1 MTVALTG
8 GRAAYGAVSGL
19 VAGEV
24 PAPGED
30 PGGEGLVGVV
40 VAVLE
45 KVGWSAGMG
54 VLGVLAFLAG
64 GAWMRSRAPKATGQE
79 RRRAR

>member
-1 MTVALTG
+1 M
-8 GRAAYGAVSGL
+8 GL
-19 VAGEV
+19 
-24 PAPGED
+24 
-30 PGGEGLVGVV
+30 V

-64 GAWMRSRAPKATGQE
+64 GAWMRSRAPRATGQE